1 MQAIG
6 EKEGA
11 IMKNKKID
19 QDMPQGRLKRIKD
32 FLPAP
37 SDLAVFQETK
47 KITISLNKF
56 SIDFFKRQAQVHHT
70 KYQRMIRELVD
81 RYAYQYSQ

>member
-1 MQAIG
+1 MLVIG

-32 FLPAP
+32 FLPEP
-37 SDLAVFQETK
+37 SGLAASKETK

-56 SIDFFKRQAQVHHT
+56 SVDFFKRQAQVHHT